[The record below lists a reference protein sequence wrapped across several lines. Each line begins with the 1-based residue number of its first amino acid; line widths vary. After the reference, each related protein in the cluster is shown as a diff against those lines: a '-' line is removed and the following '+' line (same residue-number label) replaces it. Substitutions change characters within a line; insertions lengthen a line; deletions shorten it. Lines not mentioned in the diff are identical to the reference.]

1 MGFFSSIKD
10 GLTNINQSIG
20 ESLEKAELKDKM
32 TEIEING
39 QKVKVFGND
48 VDDESAKDKEI
59 RKLSKNGD
67 ALYERGIE
75 VEAQDKFESLGYFV
89 AGEEINHAG
98 CIFKLGMVRRAW
110 LIEGNPEME
119 DDQEMYGMFLD
130 TLRKSANLGYQPA
143 IDELKKLGA

>member
-110 LIEGNPEME
+110 LIEGNPEM
-119 DDQEMYGMFLD
+119 
-130 TLRKSANLGYQPA
+130 
-143 IDELKKLGA
+143 DERINAL

>member
-20 ESLEKAELKDKM
+20 ESLEKAGLKDKM

-39 QKVKVFGND
+39 HKVQVFGND
-48 VDDESAKDKEI
+48 DDESAKDKEI
-59 RKLSKNGD
+59 RKLRNDGD
-67 ALYERGIE
+67 ALYTRGVE
-75 VEAQDKFESLGYFV
+75 VEATSKRESLAYFL
-89 AGEEINHAG
+89 AGEDINHAG

-110 LIEGNPEME
+110 LLETDPELK
-119 DDQEMYGMFLD
+119 DDIGFYDSFLD